1 MPKQGQVEFL
11 LVPPVP
17 RDSPAPTVPTNL
29 MLETLAQSWLAL
41 QCQMIPNVRTGAA
54 AFEVNADED
63 FDATVGWPEERSAE
77 PGLLE
82 VARLALRQQS
92 PVARE
97 PERHDEEQDVTSLYL
112 ACPLQRDG
120 QLFGAVAIHTEVL
133 PAEQQRAALQLLQW
147 GAAWLELLL
156 RGGGSSQP
164 ASLPVVFDV
173 MVAGLKHERFEAA
186 ATAAATELAHR
197 LSCERV
203 SLGFGHTGRVRVQV
217 VSHSAQFE
225 HRANLIRSIESA
237 MNEALVLGTT
247 VTQPPSRPESAQASP
262 AHGQLADQEGQEAI
276 CSVLLS
282 DHDRAVG
289 VITLERTAARP
300 FDAASTDFC
309 EAVAALLGPILEM
322 KRRQDRPP
330 VVKFRDAVRSFL
342 GRLAGPRELR
352 LKLGA
357 ALLIGLAGF
366 LALAVGEYR
375 VSAPAALEGTIQRAV
390 VAPYDGYIAAA
401 HVRAGEAVHA
411 GDILAELDDKDL
423 RLEHRKW
430 TSEREELRKQFR
442 KALAELDHAEARIL
456 TAQVSQAEAQMAL
469 VDEQLAR
476 TRLVAPFDGL
486 VISGDLSRALG
497 TPVER
502 GEVLF
507 EVAPLDGYRVVLEV
521 DERDIADVAAGQHG
535 HLALSAMPGDRFPL
549 VVEKVSTVS
558 QTEEGLAAFR
568 VEARLDGPSGHL
580 RPGMQG
586 IGKIV
591 AGERKLIWIWTR
603 RLVGWV
609 QLWLWS
615 WWP

>member
-1 MPKQGQVEFL
+1 
-11 LVPPVP
+11 
-17 RDSPAPTVPTNL
+17 

-54 AFEVNADED
+54 AFRANPDED
-63 FDATVGWPEERSAE
+63 FGATVSWPEEQPAE

-92 PVARE
+92 PIAQE
-97 PERHDEEQDVTSLYL
+97 PKSQRQQQDADGLHL
-112 ACPLQRDG
+112 ACPLRREG
-120 QLFGAVAIHTEVL
+120 ELFGAVAIHTQVL
-133 PAEQQRAALQLLQW
+133 PAEQQQAALQLLQW

-156 RGGGSSQP
+156 QGCGSSQP
-164 ASLPVVFDV
+164 ASLPTVFDV
-173 MVAGLKHERFEAA
+173 MVAGLNHERFDAA
-186 ATAAATELAHR
+186 ATAAVTELAHR

-203 SLGFGHTGRVRVQV
+203 SVGFGGTGRVQVQA

-225 HRANLIRSIESA
+225 HRANLIRAIESV
-237 MNEALVLGTT
+237 MNEALELGTT
-247 VTQPPSRPESAQASP
+247 VTQPPLRPDFLQASP
-262 AHGQLADQEGQEAI
+262 AHGQLAEQEGHEAI
-276 CSVLLS
+276 CSVMLP
-282 DHDRAVG
+282 DHGQVVG
-289 VITLERTAARP
+289 VVTLERKGDHP
-300 FDAASTDFC
+300 FDTASTDFC
-309 EAVAALLGPILEM
+309 EAVAALLGPILAM
-322 KRRQDRPP
+322 KRRQDRSPM
-330 VVKFRDAVRSFL
+330 VKLRDAVSSFS
-342 GRLAGPRELR
+342 GRLLGPRELR
-352 LKLGA
+352 LKLGL
-357 ALLIGLAGF
+357 ALLTGLAGF
-366 LALAVGEYR
+366 LVLAVGEYR
-375 VSAPAALEGTIQRAV
+375 IAAPAALEGTIQRAV

-401 HVRAGEAVHA
+401 HVRAGEAVYA
-411 GDILAELDDKDL
+411 GDVLAELDDKDL

-442 KALAELDHAEARIL
+442 KALAELDHAQARIL
-456 TAQVSQAEAQMAL
+456 TAQVSQSEAQMAL
-469 VDEQLAR
+469 LDEQISR

-535 HLALSAMPGDRFPL
+535 HLALSAMPGERLPL
-549 VVEKVSTVS
+549 IVEKVATASR
-558 QTEEGLAAFR
+558 TEEGLAAFR

-586 IGKIV
+586 IAKIV
-591 AGERKLIWIWTR
+591 AGERKLAWIWTR